1 MVPFGARVRQM
12 VPIGDKLF
20 SPMIKH
26 NPFGAVWG
34 PLPTWAPPQTTPAAV
49 EGVMDNLAG

>member
-1 MVPFGARVRQM
+1 MVPFGAGVCQM

-20 SPMIKH
+20 SSMIKH
-26 NPFGAVWG
+26 NPLGAVWG